1 MSGQSGPGVG
11 VETPVESAELHH
23 VVHQVDDGLQ
33 PRHLL
38 LQAPRVLPQL
48 FSPLADNKQTKESSS
63 WLPQKENN
71 KQTKESSC
79 WLPQKAD
86 NKQTKESFKNVAA
99 AIFPL
104 ADNKQTKKAL
114 VGCRSSSPP

>member
-1 MSGQSGPGVG
+1 MAKYKNISSHLGLMSGELGPGVG

-63 WLPQKENN
+63 VLPQLF
-71 KQTKESSC
+71 S
-79 WLPQKAD
+79 
-86 NKQTKESFKNVAA
+86 
-99 AIFPL
+99 PL
-104 ADNKQTKKAL
+104 ADNKQNKE
-114 VGCRSSSPP
+114 SSSGLPQLFSPLADN

>member
-1 MSGQSGPGVG
+1 MAKYKNITHLGLMSGECGPGVG

-63 WLPQKENN
+63 GLPAALLPPSGQKTN
-71 KQTKESSC
+71 
-79 WLPQKAD
+79 
-86 NKQTKESFKNVAA
+86 
-99 AIFPL
+99 
-104 ADNKQTKKAL
+104 
-114 VGCRSSSPP
+114 